1 MIKLENKH
9 DLINLNVNSFSF
21 FRIDETSSDLKAS
34 STGPTLTTTTTK
46 ATNVEATEVGN
57 GSRSKRK
64 TFQMKLNTKCRHY
77 CNINNNNI
85 NTSNVIQ
92 VSSQYQVNLDN
103 LVVKGKYV
111 TKPITFSTNSVNE
124 AFQF

>member
-1 MIKLENKH
+1 MSIL
-9 DLINLNVNSFSF
+9 FPF
-21 FRIDETSSDLKAS
+21 FRIDETSSDLKTS
-34 STGPTLTTTTTK
+34 STGPTLTMTTTK
-46 ATNVEATEVGN
+46 ATNVEVTEVGN

-77 CNINNNNI
+77 SNINNNNI

-103 LVVKGKYV
+103 LLSLKGKLNVVKRKYV
-111 TKPITFSTNSVNE
+111 IKPKLSSQIQLMRPI
-124 AFQF
+124 QF